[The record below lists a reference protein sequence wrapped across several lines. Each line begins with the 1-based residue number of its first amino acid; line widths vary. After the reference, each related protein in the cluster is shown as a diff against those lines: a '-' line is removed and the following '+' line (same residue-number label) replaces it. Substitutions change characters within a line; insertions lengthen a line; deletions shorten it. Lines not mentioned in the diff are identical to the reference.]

1 MNVKKYLKKQAEQDE
16 QEILDA
22 DDNEFLDNMKAK
34 IKAKSKHSIKNRNF
48 AKLKIGLPVAAGIA
62 VAATAITCIAVYYPF
77 NSGRVEYFEA
87 DIADTAATLE
97 DLNRDVKEFDIRI
110 DPSVYTYDIKKK
122 YDRVS
127 GDVLFYTTVIDNR
140 DLFLHMEIIAVCNP
154 NYHYKDFSLSD
165 GAVRAALERYTVDY
179 LPSTTIDPEFGFE
192 EYSTKA
198 KIQKGK
204 EFVYVTQYSE
214 LLFEA
219 EDSFFEV
226 LQEIVK

>member
-34 IKAKSKHSIKNRNF
+34 IKAKSKHSKKNRNF

-140 DLFLHMEIIAVCNP
+140 DLFLHMEIITVCNP

-165 GAVRAALERYTVDY
+165 GAVSAALDHYTVEY
-179 LPSTTIDPEFGFE
+179 LPSKTTDPEFGFE
-192 EYSTKA
+192 KYSAKA

-204 EFVYVTQYSE
+204 EFVYVTRYSE
-214 LLFEA
+214 LLFGQRIRF
-219 EDSFFEV
+219 SRCCR
-226 LQEIVK
+226 KS

>member
-34 IKAKSKHSIKNRNF
+34 IKAKSKHSKKNRNF

-140 DLFLHMEIIAVCNP
+140 DLFLHMEIITVCNP
-154 NYHYKDFSLSD
+154 NYHYKDFSLPH
-165 GAVRAALERYTVDY
+165 GAVRAALERYTVNY
-179 LPSTTIDPEFGFE
+179 GPAGTIDPEFGFE